1 MIQSFMRLVPIQFLC
16 EAYRHRAMIWALAV
30 RDVQERY
37 IGTFGGMVWAFVRPI
52 TLVVIYYFVFVI
64 GFRAQGPE
72 GVNFILWF
80 VGGLVPWFF
89 FNDVL
94 AAITNTVTANSH
106 LVKKT
111 VFPTEILPLV
121 HVGSGLF
128 LHFIFVLIL
137 LVMMLSFQVPYL
149 FSRLLVLYYL
159 FCSVALLIGM
169 GWLLASLHV
178 FYRDTAHATGILLNL
193 WFWATPIV
201 WPPHVIPERF
211 HWVFEYN
218 PIYYIVEGY
227 RGALIFNQVH
237 WPDAG
242 MTLYFWTVTLS
253 FILLG
258 GFVFH
263 RLKPEFADV
272 I

>member
-1 MIQSFMRLVPIQFLC
+1 MRLAPVQFLY
-16 EAYRHRAMIWALAV
+16 EAYRHRAMIWALGV
-30 RDVQERY
+30 RDIQERY
-37 IGTFGGMVWAFVRPI
+37 IGTFGGMIWAFVRPV

-89 FNDVL
+89 FSDVL
-94 AAITNTVTANSH
+94 VAITNTVTANSH
-106 LVKKT
+106 LVKKI

-128 LHFIFVLIL
+128 LHFIFILIL

-201 WPPHVIPERF
+201 WPRHMIPERF

-218 PIYYIVEGY
+218 PVHYLVEGY

-242 MTLYFWTVTLS
+242 MTFYFWAVTLS